1 MFIDLKS
8 IDMATTII
16 KISSKL
22 AKLGKKFKFQT
33 LILAAGMEPTPR
45 SLFLKAPTEFLSD
58 QLDIG
63 TRTLRIEFRT
73 NRALA
78 LWISRFC
85 SPSLFNLKTRKI
97 EEKCNYFLAE

>member
-8 IDMATTII
+8 IDIATTII

-22 AKLGKKFKFQT
+22 AKLGKKLKFQP
-33 LILAAGMEPTPR
+33 LILVAGMEPTPR

-58 QLDIG
+58 RLDIG

-73 NRALA
+73 KRALA
-78 LWISRFC
+78 PWVSGYQDFIAH
-85 SPSLFNLKTRKI
+85 P
-97 EEKCNYFLAE
+97 